1 MAKKKQT
8 STYQR
13 RRAKRK
19 PTRRTPDIKTFI
31 ASVVAAIL
39 IFTAWKLMAA
49 DEGQPIDDCT
59 DLTAVTIT
67 DSDIDSDIYRYEGFT
82 VSYNRNLHLPNYVVW
97 ELTADETYGDVK
109 RPSKFTVDP
118 AVDGSATPDDY
129 RNSGFDRG
137 HMAPAADM
145 KWSEEAMTA
154 SHYMTNIAPQRHTLN
169 AGSWS
174 TLENNCRAWARRDSV
189 IVIVCGPVLT
199 DRLTETIGD
208 SHVVV
213 PERYFKVVLAPYAR
227 PPRGIGFVMPN
238 GDVPGGVQTTAMSI
252 DDVEAIT
259 GLDFFTNLPDSI
271 EAAVESQNRYQIWQR
286 KKR

>member
-1 MAKKKQT
+1 V
-8 STYQR
+8 
-13 RRAKRK
+13 
-19 PTRRTPDIKTFI
+19 P
-31 ASVVAAIL
+31 
-39 IFTAWKLMAA
+39 
-49 DEGQPIDDCT
+49 
-59 DLTAVTIT
+59 
-67 DSDIDSDIYRYEGFT
+67 EGFDGQVLDGEARRIVAMSSTHIAMLDAVGQAARVVGVSGKEYISNPT
-82 VSYNRNLHLPNYVVW
+82 V
-97 ELTADETYGDVK
+97 T
-109 RPSKFTVDP
+109 
-118 AVDGSATPDDY
+118 
-129 RNSGFDRG
+129 
-137 HMAPAADM
+137 
-145 KWSEEAMTA
+145 
-154 SHYMTNIAPQRHTLN
+154 
-169 AGSWS
+169 
-174 TLENNCRAWARRDSV
+174 ARRDSV